1 MFTKY
6 CLQLSCL
13 KNSATFTDSSAKL
26 VFYFCFCKSLAHI
39 GELLHLFGKKL
50 LQQSLKPLR

>member
-6 CLQLSCL
+6 CLQLSAE
-13 KNSATFTDSSAKL
+13 NSTTFTDSSAKL
-26 VFYFCFCKSLAHI
+26 VIFFCFCKSLAHI

-50 LQQSLKPLR
+50 LQQSLKPLC